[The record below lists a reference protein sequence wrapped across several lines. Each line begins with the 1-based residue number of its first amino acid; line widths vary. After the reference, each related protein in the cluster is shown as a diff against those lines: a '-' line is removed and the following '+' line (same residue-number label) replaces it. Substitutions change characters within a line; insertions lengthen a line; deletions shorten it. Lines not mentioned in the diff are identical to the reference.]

1 MSEKQNEKRKDNGM
15 LLKYAGMGFQFLAG
29 IGLFLFFGMKADE
42 WLHFRTPVFIWVL
55 PLLFIISTIIKIIIE
70 TSKKK

>member
-1 MSEKQNEKRKDNGM
+1 MNGKENEKRKNNGA

-29 IGLFLFFGMKADE
+29 IGIFLFIGMKADQ
-42 WLHFRTPVFIWVL
+42 WLHFHTPVLVWVL
-55 PLLFIISTIIKIIIE
+55 PLLFILSTIIKIIIE